1 MRIQKRKN
9 TARKTVLSVLCLV
22 LAVIYVGDLFSAQ
35 IVHGAEYREQ
45 KNRVSVYTVPVKA
58 ARGEILDRNGDP
70 LVTNRLGYS
79 VTFDAPRFPSSS
91 NMQRRNEV
99 VSDLLDLFTQRGQE
113 WNDEIPLIFDE
124 TGSIAFPEDRESEIS
139 YLKSADLLNLNEYAT
154 AQNCL
159 DALIEKYELQAYTP
173 QRAREIG
180 SVYFSMFRLQFS
192 AAAPYTFAEDVSS
205 EIVAIV
211 MENSDSFPGVDV
223 SAVSYREYTDGTV
236 APHILGTVGVISE
249 AEYENKKDATE
260 QLLNS
265 DELTGEE
272 KAQLRTEAY
281 AMDDDIGKNGVE
293 QAMEDELRGVNGEMT
308 IEIDADGNINEYY
321 SREPQSGDTVILT
334 IDTQLQK
341 VTQEA
346 LERRILE
353 LTGNAG
359 LQAAG
364 AAVVLDCRTGEVL
377 ASASYPSYDL
387 STYYDDYSSLAENP
401 AAPLWNRV
409 LQSTYAP
416 GSTMKPVIAL
426 AALQEGVIDEDTTF
440 YCDST
445 FEYYDQVFG
454 CLEAHGYLDV
464 RSAIDA
470 SCNIFFYNTGDR
482 LGISKMNTYSSL
494 FGLGSR
500 TGIELPEASGVL
512 AGPTCREAIGGTWYA
527 GDTVQA
533 AIGQS
538 DNLFTPLQLANYCA
552 TIANGGTRYVP
563 HVVKSVRSADYSREI
578 SRTEPQVAAETKI
591 SEENF
596 QTVKEGMWRV
606 AETGF
611 CRNAFANVPVDC
623 AAKTGTSQVDRYVD
637 GYVVRGNNGFLISF
651 GPYEDS
657 EIAIAVVIENVN
669 SGTAVADVAGDIYE
683 YYFSR
688 SETAAPAQNTGEL
701 LR

>member
-1 MRIQKRKN
+1 MYIQKRKN
-9 TARKTVLSVLCLV
+9 TARKTTLAILCLV
-22 LAVIYVGDLFSAQ
+22 LAVIYVGDMFSAQ

-45 KNRVSVYTVPVKA
+45 KNRVSVYSVPVKA
-58 ARGEILDRNGDP
+58 ARGEILDRNGEP

-79 VTFDAPRFPSSS
+79 VIFDALRFPSSS
-91 NMQRRNEV
+91 QLARRNAV
-99 VSDLLDLFTQRGQE
+99 ISSLLDLFQQKGQE
-113 WNDEIPLIFDE
+113 WIDEIPLVFDE
-124 TGSIAFPEDRESEIS
+124 NGQIAFPADRENEVA

-154 AQNCL
+154 PQNCL
-159 DALIEKYELQAYTP
+159 DALIEKYELQDYTP

-180 SVYFSMFRLQFS
+180 SVYFSMFRMQFS

-211 MENSDSFPGVDV
+211 MENSDSYPGVDV
-223 SAVSYREYTDGTV
+223 SAVSYREYTDGTI
-236 APHILGTVGVISE
+236 APHILGTVGVISAE
-249 AEYENKKDATE
+249 EYEKAKEETDY
-260 QLLNS
+260 LLSN
-265 DELTGEE
+265 DELTDEQKE
-272 KAQLRTEAY
+272 QIRTESY
-281 AMDDDIGKNGVE
+281 AMDDSIGKSGIE
-293 QAMEDELRGVNGEMT
+293 QVAEDYLRGVNGEMT
-308 IEIDADGNINEYY
+308 IEIDTQGNISEYY

-334 IDTQLQK
+334 IDSELQK
-341 VTQEA
+341 VTQQA

-353 LTGNAG
+353 LTAAAG

-364 AAVVLDCRTGEVL
+364 AAVVIDCRNGEVL

-387 STYYDDYSSLAENP
+387 STYYDDYSSLASNP

-426 AALQEGVIDEDTTF
+426 AALQEGVIDENTTF
-440 YCDST
+440 TCTSS

-454 CLEAHGYLDV
+454 CLDAHGTLDV
-464 RSAIDA
+464 RSAIDK
-470 SCNIFFYNTGDR
+470 SCNIFFYNTADR

-512 AGPTCREAIGGTWYA
+512 AGPAYRESIGQSWYS

-563 HVVKSVRSADYSREI
+563 HVIQSVRSSDYQTELF
-578 SRTEPQVAAETKI
+578 RTETQVAAEADI
-591 SEENF
+591 SEKNF
-596 QTVKEGMWRV
+596 QIVKEGMWRV

-611 CRNAFANVPVDC
+611 CQYAFANVPVDC
-623 AAKTGTSQVDRYVD
+623 GAKTGTSQVDRYVN
-637 GYVVRGNNGFLISF
+637 GTVVRGNNGFLISF
-651 GPYEDS
+651 GPYENS

-683 YYFSR
+683 YYFSQTD
-688 SETAAPAQNTGEL
+688 TAAPVQTAGEL